1 MIKIDRIKDMNKEDK
16 LKYML
21 ILSRGQLSSEKDMTA
36 NISNISAIINECIP
50 EINWAGFYI
59 FKEGELVLGPF
70 QGKPAC
76 SRIAIGEGVC
86 GKAFLNNETLLV
98 SDVHLFPGH
107 IACDSD
113 SNSEIVLPIIKDN
126 NKFGVLDIDSPVKNR
141 FSGLEKS
148 YLEKL
153 ILEIK
158 KYI

>member
-50 EINWAGFYI
+50 EINWAGFYL

-76 SRIAIGEGVC
+76 NRIAVGKGVC
-86 GKAFLNNETLLV
+86 GRAFLNNETLLV
-98 SDVHLFPGH
+98 PDVHLFPGH

-113 SNSEIVLPIIKDN
+113 SNSEIVVPIIKDH
-126 NKFGVLDIDSPVKNR
+126 NKFGVIDIDSPVKNR

-153 ILEIK
+153 VLEIK

>member
-76 SRIAIGEGVC
+76 SRIAVGEGVC

-98 SDVHLFPGH
+98 PDVHLFPGH

-113 SNSEIVLPIIKDN
+113 SNSEIVVPIIKDDI
-126 NKFGVLDIDSPVKNR
+126 KLGVLDIDSPVKNR
-141 FSGLEKS
+141 FSDLEKS